1 MIKGNRIFVTG
12 GAGFIGSALV
22 RRLINDNKMTVY
34 DDLYRDAMK
43 HMGLLDHSNL
53 TFVHGDVLDAGN
65 VEKNVGGCDMV
76 VHLAAIA
83 GVDTVIS
90 MPVRTMEVALIGSY
104 NVLKACAKRKRI
116 KRFVDF
122 STSEVYGSVAKD
134 VKESDVT
141 PIGAIGEP
149 RWTYAVSKLAAEH
162 MALSYFRQN
171 GLPAVTIRPFNIFGP
186 MQVGIGAIHIFIKKA
201 LKGEPM
207 SLNNGGGQ
215 IRSWCYIDDMIE
227 AILLCLEKDEALGQ
241 SFNIGNPANTMTIRE
256 LADMIKRIVGSDSE
270 IISVKNNRAEVEVR
284 IPDIGKARKL
294 LGFEPRIGLE
304 EGLSRTVEWYRKNI
318 KE

>member
-22 RRLINDNKMTVY
+22 RRLIDNNKVTIY
-34 DDLYRDAMK
+34 DNLHRDAIK
-43 HMGLLDHSNL
+43 HTGLLDHPNL

-65 VEKNVGGCDMV
+65 VEKTLDGFDMA

-104 NVLKACAKRKRI
+104 NLLKACAKRKGIR
-116 KRFVDF
+116 RFVDF
-122 STSEVYGSVAKD
+122 STSEVYGSFAKD

-162 MALSYFRQN
+162 LALSYFRQE
-171 GLPAVTIRPFNIFGP
+171 GFPATTIRPFNIFGP

-201 LKGEPM
+201 LKGEPIR
-207 SLNNGGGQ
+207 LNNGGGQ
-215 IRSWCYIDDMIE
+215 IRSWCYIDDIVE

-241 SFNIGNPANTMTIRE
+241 SFNIGNPANTVTIRE
-256 LADMIKRIVGSDSE
+256 LADTIKRIVGSGSE
-270 IISVKNNRAEVEVR
+270 IISVKNDRAEVEIR
-284 IPDIGKARKL
+284 IPDIGKARSL
-294 LGFEPRIGLE
+294 LGFEPKVKLE